1 MRTGQSTCCLNPSP
15 WCKPMPSPAT
25 HTTLDTLLDMRR
37 HCQNLPSSL
46 PSTQPGQQA
55 GRQLS
60 RLRGRGIDFDQ
71 VRQYQPGDDIR
82 NIDWRVTARTRKVHT
97 KVFNEERERPVFIM
111 CEQSSRL
118 FFGTRLRFKSVL
130 ATEAAA
136 LIAWMALAHNDRVG
150 GMVFDSEHTQAV
162 RPLRSRRA
170 ILQLFGLLLES
181 NQALSA
187 DAPPDESE
195 PLNHALRRC
204 RDIIRPGSLLYLLC
218 DHAAIDELN
227 VSVLSALSGHNDLV
241 LLPIHDPLE
250 ASLPDN
256 PALAFIQGDQ
266 QLTLDTTSSALREAW
281 AGQFIERQQAWQ
293 RLAGRLRCGLQPMDT
308 TRSVVDQ
315 LLPMLASHVRRRS

>member
-1 MRTGQSTCCLNPSP
+1 MSRPVIH
-15 WCKPMPSPAT
+15 AT
-25 HTTLDTLLDMRR
+25 LEALLDMRR
-37 HCQNLPSSL
+37 HCQDLPSSL
-46 PSTQPGQQA
+46 RSVQLGQQA

-111 CEQSSRL
+111 CEQSPRL

-150 GMVFDSEHTQAV
+150 GMVFDAQHAHAV

-187 DAPPDESE
+187 DMAPAQGE

-204 RDIIRPGSLLYLLC
+204 REIIRPGSLLYLLC
-218 DHAAIDELN
+218 DHAGIDELN
-227 VSVLSALSGHNDLV
+227 ASLLSALSGHNDLV

-250 ASLPDN
+250 ASLPN
-256 PALAFIQGDQ
+256 SPALEFVQGNQ
-266 QLTLDTTSSALREAW
+266 QLTLNTTSSALREAW
-281 AGQFIERQQAWQ
+281 AGQFLERQQAWQ

-308 TRSVVDQ
+308 TRSAVDQ
-315 LLPMLASHVRRRS
+315 LQHMLASHARRRS